1 MRVGRGFDIEQAL
14 TDPLLLGA
22 ALGDISSW
30 KVWISV
36 LRAAFGLPLDR
47 EQRAVFSSVADGRP
61 PPTHRVEELW
71 IVAGRRSGKS
81 RMAAAIAV
89 YLALFGKHKTLARGE
104 IGYVLCLGQTR
115 DQASLV
121 LNYCEAFL
129 QSSPI
134 LKQEIVSTTQDEIRL
149 RRNITIA
156 VHSNSFRSVRG
167 RTLLAV
173 VADEIA
179 YWAADDSANPD
190 VEVYRSVHPSL
201 LASGGCLVAI
211 SSPYRR
217 TGLLHQRHRDFYG
230 SDSPQVLVVSG
241 SSIKFNPTLS
251 AAAIDRALASDPEAN
266 RAEWEASFRTDLA
279 QFLADE
285 LIDQAIDHSRPLE
298 LPPRR
303 GVKYFAFCDA
313 SAGRH
318 GAFTLC
324 VAHREHDRVIC
335 DVLRGAKPPFDPQH
349 IVQDFSQLA
358 QDYGLK
364 QVSGDNFSGDWV
376 VSAFADGGLKYVRA
390 ALPKSQLY
398 LEALP
403 LFTRGLIAIPN
414 LPPLVRELRLL
425 ERQTHRSGRDT
436 IDAGKHGTDDYAN
449 ALCGCAAILGQRPAY
464 NSNLE
469 WVFGASTT
477 DTRSWNQKQLAR
489 YVASGGYTAP
499 MLRRF

>member
-1 MRVGRGFDIEQAL
+1 MRCGRGFDISQAL
-14 TDPLLLGA
+14 NDPLLLGA
-22 ALGDISSW
+22 ALGDIASW
-30 KVWISV
+30 KVWLAV
-36 LRAAFGLPLDR
+36 LRAAFGLSLDR
-47 EQRAVFSSVADGRP
+47 DQKVIFSSVADGRP
-61 PPTHRVEELW
+61 PPPVRVAELW
-71 IVAGRRSGKS
+71 CVAGRRSGKS

-121 LNYCEAFL
+121 LNYALAFL
-129 QSSPI
+129 QASPI

-156 VHSNSFRSVRG
+156 IHTNSFRSVRG

-201 LASGGCLVAI
+201 LASGGMLVAI
-211 SSPYRR
+211 SSPYRK
-217 TGLLHQRHRDFYG
+217 TGLLYQRHRDFYG
-230 SDSPQVLVVSG
+230 SDSREVLVVQGPSLR
-241 SSIKFNPTLS
+241 FNPTLT
-251 AAAIDRALASDPEAN
+251 AERIDRALRTDPEGN

-285 LIDQAIDHSRPLE
+285 LIDQAVDHSRPLE

-303 GVKYFAFCDA
+303 GVKYAGFVDA

-324 VAHREHDRVIC
+324 VAHREHDRIIS

-349 IVQDFSQLA
+349 IVKDFSQLA

-376 VSAFADGGLKYVRA
+376 VSAFAECGLKYVRA
-390 ALPKSQLY
+390 AQPKSQLY
-398 LEALP
+398 LECLP

-414 LPPLVRELRLL
+414 LPPLLRELRLL

-449 ALCGCAAILGQRPAY
+449 ALCGCAAIVSQRPAY
-464 NSNLE
+464 QSNLE
-469 WVFGASTT
+469 WVFGAGT
-477 DTRSWNQKQLAR
+477 DTRSWAQKQLAH
-489 YVASGGYTAP
+489 YVASGGYRSP
-499 MLRRF
+499 IFRRF